1 VTLRQPRTV
10 LVALLALAL
19 VATALVAISLASISS
34 STGAEFIRHATPNE
48 RIRAEFIRQSRGDR
62 IEAEFIRKSAPREF
76 IR

>member
-19 VATALVAISLASISS
+19 VATALVAISLASISA

-48 RIRAEFIRQSRGDR
+48 RIRAEFIRHSHSGRTQ
-62 IEAEFIRKSAPREF
+62 AEFIRAPREF

>member
-48 RIRAEFIRQSRGDR
+48 RIRAEFIRSHSGHIQ
-62 IEAEFIRKSAPREF
+62 AEFIRSAPREF